1 MKKIFLVS
9 IILLIVCSVYVSA
22 EKIFFTVGDKHKKE
36 IALTFDDGP
45 GLNTEEVLKI
55 LKDKNVKATFFLLGS
70 SVEKHPEM
78 VKEIYNAGH
87 EIGNHTYNHVNFF
100 KYSGDDE
107 KEKLKE
113 ELLLCQDL
121 IKSIID
127 YRTKLVRFPYGYS
140 HENALEVAKENNYK
154 VINWSFGV
162 DWKHFS
168 DEEELFEQYLNNAE
182 PGIIFLMHDLAKN
195 LKLTQMLP
203 KLIDELKNKNYEF
216 VTVSEIITKQ

>member
-1 MKKIFLVS
+1 M
-9 IILLIVCSVYVSA
+9 
-22 EKIFFTVGDKHKKE
+22 
-36 IALTFDDGP
+36 
-45 GLNTEEVLKI
+45 NTEEVLKI

-168 DEEELFEQYLNNAE
+168 DEEELFEQYFNNAE